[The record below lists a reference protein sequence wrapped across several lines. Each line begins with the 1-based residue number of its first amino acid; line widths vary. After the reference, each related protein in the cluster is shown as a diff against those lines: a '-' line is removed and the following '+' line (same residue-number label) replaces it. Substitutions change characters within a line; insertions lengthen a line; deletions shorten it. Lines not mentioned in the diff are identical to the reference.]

1 MEKLFTDLEVNSEVD
16 KFYED
21 WVNRWSYNP
30 DEYEIAHHIAKWAE
44 DKVSEYY
51 EDRLDAAACEYT
63 AKGYATG
70 KKHLTEDLK
79 EELNKRL
86 DLLIDGEGHPEV
98 MKRVEGVIKAYK
110 SILEWLDNESNGISK
125 KDN

>member
-1 MEKLFTDLEVNSEVD
+1 MQNFLTNKEISHEIDNFC
-16 KFYED
+16 ED

-30 DEYEIAHHIAKWAE
+30 DEYDIAHHIAKWAE

-70 KKHLTEDLK
+70 KKHLIEDLK
-79 EELNKRL
+79 EELNEIINWLSNGDEHSEIQSIINGYKATLMRL
-86 DLLIDGEGHPEV
+86 DKENNKV
-98 MKRVEGVIKAYK
+98 
-110 SILEWLDNESNGISK
+110 
-125 KDN
+125 

>member
-1 MEKLFTDLEVNSEVD
+1 MQNFLTNKEIS
-16 KFYED
+16 
-21 WVNRWSYNP
+21 
-30 DEYEIAHHIAKWAE
+30 YEIDNFCETYENENYYGPDVIEVCRHMAKWAE

-70 KKHLTEDLK
+70 KKHLIEDLK
-79 EELNKRL
+79 EELNEIINWLSNGDEHSEILKL
-86 DLLIDGEGHPEV
+86 ESIINGY
-98 MKRVEGVIKAYK
+98 KA
-110 SILEWLDNESNGISK
+110 ILMWLDNESNGISK

>member
-1 MEKLFTDLEVNSEVD
+1 MQNFLTNKEISHEIDNFCETYENKNYYGPDVIEVG
-16 KFYED
+16 
-21 WVNRWSYNP
+21 R
-30 DEYEIAHHIAKWAE
+30 HMAKWAE